1 MTMASMADVQQAKE
15 ALKERLGRPS
25 WLRGVG
31 IGGRAGDYCVKV
43 NVASVTDEVRA
54 SIPSTIRGVPVI
66 VEAVGQIRS
75 HG

>member
-1 MTMASMADVQQAKE
+1 MASMADVQQAKE
-15 ALKERLGRPS
+15 ALKARLGRPP

-31 IGGRAGDYCVKV
+31 IGGRSGDYCLKV
-43 NVASVTDEVRA
+43 NVSSVTDEVRN
-54 SIPSTIRGVPVI
+54 SIPTTIGGVPVV